1 MRHEAFDKS
10 GQIQFRFALVALDC
24 APENF
29 VAAGEPALAGDSS
42 DINVFFNLACQPS
55 SNISENPA
63 L

>member
-29 VAAGEPALAGDSS
+29 VAAGEPALAG
-42 DINVFFNLACQPS
+42 VAGHRGQMFV
-55 SNISENPA
+55 SNDRAVPV
-63 L
+63 LGR